1 MAVLTSIVLLVVLT
15 ISAGLAHLPPVRQFV
30 LDSGREQLLDSQ
42 VDFRGEGLEYNLLT
56 LTASIRNVE
65 IRSKQRPDL
74 APLFSADRVSVDVRW
89 RGLASGSLIVEK
101 ATVEGARIQVEFD
114 DQGSNV
120 PETSTEASGAG
131 PQENLPII
139 IESLE
144 VFGPQ
149 IRYADSTTP
158 AELGFADWR
167 LRVEGNPE
175 NGEHRISF
183 NVDGEGGASLAGD
196 ELPLPQ

>member
-114 DQGSNV
+114 D
-120 PETSTEASGAG
+120 SG
-131 PQENLPII
+131 
-139 IESLE
+139 
-144 VFGPQ
+144 
-149 IRYADSTTP
+149 
-158 AELGFADWR
+158 
-167 LRVEGNPE
+167 VE
-175 NGEHRISF
+175 RARDF
-183 NVDGEGGASLAGD
+183 D
-196 ELPLPQ
+196 